1 MKNIKKTD
9 VEIQPEDVP
18 TPNVANDQK
27 SGQIIQK
34 EIEEN

>member
-9 VEIQPEDVP
+9 VEIQLQDVP

-34 EIEEN
+34 EIKEN